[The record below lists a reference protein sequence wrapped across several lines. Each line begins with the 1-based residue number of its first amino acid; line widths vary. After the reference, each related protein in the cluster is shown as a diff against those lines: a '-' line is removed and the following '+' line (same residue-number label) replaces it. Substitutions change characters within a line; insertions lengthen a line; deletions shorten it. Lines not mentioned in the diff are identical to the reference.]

1 MPSLP
6 SIHLYRESGADR
18 VALVSIKPATQPGSY
33 LVQVARGPKR
43 SKLSSG
49 GTFGPAPESMIA
61 ERYAG
66 VVGALRNEGFR
77 PSGAYACLAALRH
90 KDAGVRARAAVR
102 LGWMGEPDAVD
113 ALLAASPKA
122 VDDVCSIVD
131 ALGVLRDA
139 RAIPIARA
147 HAARKLL
154 SRRRSGAEA
163 LRNLGDAEGLA
174 EVKNR
179 ALERLPSSVRS
190 KLEAI
195 DEESP
200 SAASV
205 AALCDAVLAVPVK
218 DRGLAIDTLY
228 EIATPGA
235 AAAAIDAIEK
245 CAFEEAHLW
254 RYVKSVYKR
263 AALRRD
269 LAALGRITHA
279 IEVKGRKTAGT
290 TAKVKSG
297 YDGEEKKT
305 KIFGRATQA
314 YMRRSAWRF
323 LRKLARYSP
332 RLYAR
337 AAAEMLIH
345 YTPADRS
352 QPKGRYGE
360 LSGCYVLVRAL
371 YGGGDRFE
379 LHGRSMLFAFRS
391 AKRTAPPPGV
401 REEAFADLWDEEPSA
416 YMRLLSAAKLE
427 EVHHF
432 AAPRVA
438 GRHRAVLHAAS
449 AEDVIALLDAPYE
462 LTVKLGVEELERRF
476 DPSKPDFDLL
486 LKLLSSKVQAAR
498 DLGLKWLRLTAPLWM
513 EDVSRIVAFLRA
525 PDGPTRALAAEVVSE
540 RAPSMG
546 AEIRRALTEAILAAL
561 RSPEATPGDHD
572 AIGRVARAALL
583 DDLAG
588 LLDVAEILRMIV
600 SGSAAAK
607 AVAGDVLARR
617 KGALDELGIERVIAL
632 AQNEVLAVRAA
643 ARSLI
648 GGAIDTLR
656 GDPSLIFLLVESEW
670 QDTRSFAFDLLRS
683 AIDIEALGIDG
694 LFGLCDSNR
703 VDVQDLG
710 KELCSKILAE
720 GRPGIAADEVL
731 SRLAQHP
738 HPNMRG
744 FAMHLAERHLGAGAD
759 ELRKVE
765 RLVRAILFDL
775 WPRRSLKHRALDLL
789 IKRGQTSEEEART
802 AAALLSDYVRTKGR
816 DDFERVM
823 EGLVRIQLSFP
834 EVSSAVKL
842 APPGGKSGAAEAK
855 AP

>member
-6 SIHLYRESGADR
+6 SIHLYRDSGADR
-18 VALVSIKPATQPGSY
+18 VALVSIKPATQPGTY
-33 LVQVARGPKR
+33 LVQVSRGPKR

-77 PSGAYACLAALRH
+77 PAGAHACLAALRS
-90 KDAGVRARAAVR
+90 KDAGARARAALR

-113 ALLAASPKA
+113 ALLAAAPKA
-122 VDDVCSIVD
+122 VDDVCSIID
-131 ALGVLRDA
+131 ALGMLKDA
-139 RAIPIARA
+139 RAIPMARA

-179 ALERLPSSVRS
+179 ALERLPSGVRS
-190 KLEAI
+190 KLDAI
-195 DEESP
+195 DDANPSP
-200 SAASV
+200 ASISALS
-205 AALCDAVLAVPVK
+205 DAVLAVPVK

-235 AAAAIDAIEK
+235 TAAALEAIDV
-245 CAFEEAHLW
+245 CPLEEAHLW

-269 LAALGRITHA
+269 LVALGRIAHA

-305 KIFGRATQA
+305 KIFGRATQG

-323 LRKLARYSP
+323 LRKLARYAP

-337 AAAEMLIH
+337 AAAEMILQ

-379 LHGRSMLFAFRS
+379 LHGRSMQFAFRS

-401 REEAFADLWDEEPSA
+401 REEAFADLWDEEPTA
-416 YMRLLSAAKLE
+416 YLRVLTAAKLE
-427 EVHHF
+427 EAHQF

-438 GRHRAVLHAAS
+438 AKHRAVLNAAS
-449 AEDVIALLDAPYE
+449 AEEVIALLDAPYE
-462 LTVKLGVEELERRF
+462 LTVRLGVEELERRF

-486 LKLLSSKVQAAR
+486 LKLLRSKVQAAR
-498 DLGLKWLRLTAPLWM
+498 DLGLKWMRLTAPLWM
-513 EDVSRIVAFLRA
+513 EDVPRIVAFLRA
-525 PDGPTRALAAEVVSE
+525 PDGPTRSLAAEVVSE
-540 RAPSMG
+540 RAPSMS
-546 AEIRRALTEAILAAL
+546 ADNRRALTEAVLAAL
-561 RSPEATPGDHD
+561 RSAEATPGEHD

-583 DDLAG
+583 EDLKD
-588 LLDVAEILRMIV
+588 LLAMAEILRMIV

-617 KGALDELGIERVIAL
+617 KGALDDLGIEKVIAL
-632 AQNEVLAVRAA
+632 AQSEVLSVRAA

-648 GGAIDTLR
+648 GGAMDALR
-656 GDPSLIFLLVESEW
+656 SDPSLIFLLVESEW

-703 VDVQDLG
+703 VDVQDIG

-720 GRPGIAADEVL
+720 GRPGVPADEVL

-738 HPNMRG
+738 HPNMRSY
-744 FAMHLAERHLGAGAD
+744 AMHLAERHLGAGAD

-765 RLVRAILFDL
+765 RLIRAILFDL
-775 WPRRSLKHRALDLL
+775 WPRRGLKHRALDLVVR
-789 IKRGQTSEEEART
+789 RGQASEDEAR
-802 AAALLSDYVRTKGR
+802 AAAAILSDYVRTKGR

-842 APPGGKSGAAEAK
+842 APASGKPAAAEAK
-855 AP
+855 AQ